1 MHYKYNLLLL
11 CLDCSEIK
19 IHKMQT
25 RPIDQDIKRAVRTKK
40 MIRALWTINF
50 CGVAL
55 VMLIGVMIYH
65 GYIGYMPPVEGLL
78 NPEDRFASRLFTS
91 DGVEMG
97 RFYQSRNNR
106 VYADYSEISPNV
118 INALIATEDERFM
131 QHSGIDIMALSRVL
145 FKTILL
151 RQKNA
156 GGGSTITQQ
165 LAKQLYSPESDGLMD
180 RFIQKPVE
188 WAIAV
193 KLERY
198 YTKEEIIKMYLNQF
212 DFLNNAVGIKT
223 AAHVYFNTTPDS
235 LKIEQAAM
243 LVGMAKNPSLY
254 NPVRADRK
262 DAAVGRRN
270 VVLQQM
276 LKADLITEA
285 ECDSLCALPLDVK
298 FTKVDHKDGI
308 APYFRE
314 AVRLMMQAKE
324 PRRGDYPDWDQQR
337 FVDDSIQWATNP
349 LYGWVEKNPKPDGT
363 KYNIY
368 TDGLRIYTSIDS
380 RMQKYAEEAVIDH
393 LKNTLQPQFDR
404 EKGSRGPYT
413 TNSAEL
419 GQLTPR
425 KLIDRAIRQSE
436 RYRVLKNA
444 GMSDA
449 EIMEEFDKPVDMTV
463 FSYDGGQVQKTMSPR
478 DSVVYQKM
486 FLRAGFMS
494 MDPLTG
500 QVKAYVGGP
509 NFHFFQYDMAGV
521 GRRQIGSTVKPF
533 LYTYAFEEGFTP
545 CDMFLNAQPSITLPT
560 GEVWAPR
567 NTGHARIGEMV
578 DLYWALTNSNNWI
591 SARLMSELSPSTLAR
606 TMHTFGITN
615 HLDPVVSLCLGPCDV
630 SVREMVT
637 AYTAFSNKGLRV
649 DPIYVTKI
657 TDNNG
662 NVISEFTPQY
672 TEVMSQEAYFK
683 MVNILQNVINS
694 GTGSRLR
701 RAPYNITAVM
711 GGKTGTTNYNADGW
725 FMGFTPNLVSGVW
738 VGGDERYIHFNRMA
752 QGQGA
757 AMALPIYGLYMKKV
771 YADKSLPYSQTLQFP
786 EPPAGFSPC
795 YKESYGDAP
804 AAETPVEAIDNA
816 FE

>member
-1 MHYKYNLLLL
+1 
-11 CLDCSEIK
+11 
-19 IHKMQT
+19 
-25 RPIDQDIKRAVRTKK
+25 
-40 MIRALWTINF
+40 
-50 CGVAL
+50 
-55 VMLIGVMIYH
+55 MLIGVMIYH

-425 KLIDRAIRQSE
+425 KLIDRAVRQSE

>member
-1 MHYKYNLLLL
+1 
-11 CLDCSEIK
+11 
-19 IHKMQT
+19 
-25 RPIDQDIKRAVRTKK
+25 
-40 MIRALWTINF
+40 
-50 CGVAL
+50 
-55 VMLIGVMIYH
+55 MLIGVMIYH

-285 ECDSLCALPLDVK
+285 ECDSLCALPLEAK

-630 SVREMVT
+630 SAREMVT

-804 AAETPVEAIDNA
+804 VAETPVEAIDNA

>member
-1 MHYKYNLLLL
+1 
-11 CLDCSEIK
+11 
-19 IHKMQT
+19 
-25 RPIDQDIKRAVRTKK
+25 
-40 MIRALWTINF
+40 
-50 CGVAL
+50 
-55 VMLIGVMIYH
+55 MLIGVMIYH

-285 ECDSLCALPLDVK
+285 ECDSLCALPLEVK

-545 CDMFLNAQPSITLPT
+545 CDIFLNAQPSITLPT

>member
-1 MHYKYNLLLL
+1 
-11 CLDCSEIK
+11 
-19 IHKMQT
+19 MQT
-25 RPIDQDIKRAVRTKK
+25 RPIDQDIKRAARTKK

-701 RAPYNITAVM
+701 RAPYNITAVI

-786 EPPAGFSPC
+786 EPPVGFSPC

>member
-1 MHYKYNLLLL
+1 
-11 CLDCSEIK
+11 
-19 IHKMQT
+19 MQT
-25 RPIDQDIKRAVRTKK
+25 RPIDQDIKRAARTKK

-771 YADKSLPYSQTLQFP
+771 YADKLLPYSQTLQFP

>member
-1 MHYKYNLLLL
+1 
-11 CLDCSEIK
+11 
-19 IHKMQT
+19 MQT
-25 RPIDQDIKRAVRTKK
+25 RPIDQDIKRAARTKK

-285 ECDSLCALPLDVK
+285 ECDSLCALPLEVK

-368 TDGLRIYTSIDS
+368 TDGLSIYTSIDS

-662 NVISEFTPQY
+662 NIISEFTPQY

>member
-1 MHYKYNLLLL
+1 
-11 CLDCSEIK
+11 
-19 IHKMQT
+19 
-25 RPIDQDIKRAVRTKK
+25 
-40 MIRALWTINF
+40 
-50 CGVAL
+50 
-55 VMLIGVMIYH
+55 MLIGVMIYH

-276 LKADLITEA
+276 LKADLITET
-285 ECDSLCALPLDVK
+285 ECDSLCALPLEVK

>member
-1 MHYKYNLLLL
+1 MFGLLRN
-11 CLDCSEIK
+11 K

-25 RPIDQDIKRAVRTKK
+25 RPIDQDIKRAARTKK

-285 ECDSLCALPLDVK
+285 ECDSLCALPLEVK

-324 PRRGDYPDWDQQR
+324 PRRGDYPDRDQQR

>member
-1 MHYKYNLLLL
+1 
-11 CLDCSEIK
+11 
-19 IHKMQT
+19 
-25 RPIDQDIKRAVRTKK
+25 
-40 MIRALWTINF
+40 
-50 CGVAL
+50 
-55 VMLIGVMIYH
+55 MLIGVMIYH
-65 GYIGYMPPVEGLL
+65 GYIGYMPSVEGLL

-393 LKNTLQPQFDR
+393 LKNTLQPQFER

>member
-1 MHYKYNLLLL
+1 
-11 CLDCSEIK
+11 
-19 IHKMQT
+19 
-25 RPIDQDIKRAVRTKK
+25 
-40 MIRALWTINF
+40 
-50 CGVAL
+50 
-55 VMLIGVMIYH
+55 
-65 GYIGYMPPVEGLL
+65 MPPVEGLL

-285 ECDSLCALPLDVK
+285 ECDSLCALPLEVK

-545 CDMFLNAQPSITLPT
+545 CDMFLNAQPSISLPT

>member
-1 MHYKYNLLLL
+1 
-11 CLDCSEIK
+11 
-19 IHKMQT
+19 
-25 RPIDQDIKRAVRTKK
+25 
-40 MIRALWTINF
+40 
-50 CGVAL
+50 
-55 VMLIGVMIYH
+55 MLIGVMIYH

-285 ECDSLCALPLDVK
+285 ECDSLCTLPLDVK
-298 FTKVDHKDGI
+298 FSKVDHKDGI

-393 LKNTLQPQFDR
+393 LKNTLQPQFER

>member
-1 MHYKYNLLLL
+1 
-11 CLDCSEIK
+11 
-19 IHKMQT
+19 
-25 RPIDQDIKRAVRTKK
+25 
-40 MIRALWTINF
+40 
-50 CGVAL
+50 
-55 VMLIGVMIYH
+55 
-65 GYIGYMPPVEGLL
+65 MPPVEGLL

-380 RMQKYAEEAVIDH
+380 RMQKYAEEAVIDN

-545 CDMFLNAQPSITLPT
+545 CDMFLNAQPSIMLPT

>member
-1 MHYKYNLLLL
+1 
-11 CLDCSEIK
+11 
-19 IHKMQT
+19 
-25 RPIDQDIKRAVRTKK
+25 
-40 MIRALWTINF
+40 
-50 CGVAL
+50 
-55 VMLIGVMIYH
+55 MLIGVMIYH

-393 LKNTLQPQFDR
+393 LKNTLQPQFER

-771 YADKSLPYSQTLQFP
+771 YSDKSLPYSQTLQFP

-804 AAETPVEAIDNA
+804 AVETPVEAIDNA

>member
-1 MHYKYNLLLL
+1 
-11 CLDCSEIK
+11 
-19 IHKMQT
+19 
-25 RPIDQDIKRAVRTKK
+25 
-40 MIRALWTINF
+40 
-50 CGVAL
+50 
-55 VMLIGVMIYH
+55 
-65 GYIGYMPPVEGLL
+65 MPPVEGLL

-276 LKADLITEA
+276 LKADLITET
-285 ECDSLCALPLDVK
+285 ECDSLCALPLEVK

-404 EKGSRGPYT
+404 EKGGRGPYT

>member
-1 MHYKYNLLLL
+1 MFGLLRN
-11 CLDCSEIK
+11 K

-25 RPIDQDIKRAVRTKK
+25 RPIDQDIKRAARTKK

-285 ECDSLCALPLDVK
+285 ECDSLCTLPLEVK
-298 FTKVDHKDGI
+298 FSKVDHKDGI

-545 CDMFLNAQPSITLPT
+545 CDMFLNAQPSIMLPT

>member
-1 MHYKYNLLLL
+1 MFGLLRN
-11 CLDCSEIK
+11 K

-25 RPIDQDIKRAVRTKK
+25 RPIDQDIKRAARTKK

-78 NPEDRFASRLFTS
+78 NPEYRFASRLFTS

-106 VYADYSEISPNV
+106 VYADNSEISPNV

>member
-1 MHYKYNLLLL
+1 
-11 CLDCSEIK
+11 
-19 IHKMQT
+19 MQT
-25 RPIDQDIKRAVRTKK
+25 RPIDQDIKRAARTKK

-285 ECDSLCALPLDVK
+285 ECDSLCALPLEVK

-393 LKNTLQPQFDR
+393 LKNTLQPQFER

>member
-1 MHYKYNLLLL
+1 
-11 CLDCSEIK
+11 
-19 IHKMQT
+19 
-25 RPIDQDIKRAVRTKK
+25 
-40 MIRALWTINF
+40 
-50 CGVAL
+50 
-55 VMLIGVMIYH
+55 MLIGVMIYH

-198 YTKEEIIKMYLNQF
+198 YTKEEIIKMYLNHF

-285 ECDSLCALPLDVK
+285 ECDSLCTLPLDVK

>member
-1 MHYKYNLLLL
+1 
-11 CLDCSEIK
+11 
-19 IHKMQT
+19 
-25 RPIDQDIKRAVRTKK
+25 
-40 MIRALWTINF
+40 
-50 CGVAL
+50 
-55 VMLIGVMIYH
+55 
-65 GYIGYMPPVEGLL
+65 MPPVEGLL

-276 LKADLITEA
+276 LKADLITED

>member
-1 MHYKYNLLLL
+1 MFGLLRN
-11 CLDCSEIK
+11 K

-25 RPIDQDIKRAVRTKK
+25 RPIDQDIKRAARTKK

-285 ECDSLCALPLDVK
+285 ECDSLCALPLEVK

-771 YADKSLPYSQTLQFP
+771 YADKSLLYSQTLQFP

>member
-1 MHYKYNLLLL
+1 
-11 CLDCSEIK
+11 
-19 IHKMQT
+19 
-25 RPIDQDIKRAVRTKK
+25 
-40 MIRALWTINF
+40 
-50 CGVAL
+50 
-55 VMLIGVMIYH
+55 
-65 GYIGYMPPVEGLL
+65 MPPVEGLL

-725 FMGFTPNLVSGVW
+725 FMGFTPDLVTGVW
-738 VGGDERYIHFNRMA
+738 VGGEERYIHFNNMA
-752 QGQGA
+752 SGQGA
-757 AMALPIYGLYMKKV
+757 TMALPIFGLYMRSV
-771 YADKSLPYSQTLQFP
+771 FADKTLPYSQDRKFDFP
-786 EPPAGFSPC
+786 ADLDLCRKEYLGGVPIDQADEPLEAE
-795 YKESYGDAP
+795 ES
-804 AAETPVEAIDNA
+804 IDGV
-816 FE
+816 FD

>member
-1 MHYKYNLLLL
+1 
-11 CLDCSEIK
+11 
-19 IHKMQT
+19 MQT
-25 RPIDQDIKRAVRTKK
+25 RPIDQDIKCAARTKK

-804 AAETPVEAIDNA
+804 AAEAPVEAIDNA

>member
-1 MHYKYNLLLL
+1 
-11 CLDCSEIK
+11 
-19 IHKMQT
+19 
-25 RPIDQDIKRAVRTKK
+25 
-40 MIRALWTINF
+40 
-50 CGVAL
+50 
-55 VMLIGVMIYH
+55 MLIGVMIYH

-285 ECDSLCALPLDVK
+285 ECDSLCALPLEVK
-298 FTKVDHKDGI
+298 FTKVDHKAGI

>member
-1 MHYKYNLLLL
+1 MFGLLRN
-11 CLDCSEIK
+11 K

-25 RPIDQDIKRAVRTKK
+25 RPIDQDIKRAARTKK

-65 GYIGYMPPVEGLL
+65 GYIGYMPPVEELL

>member
-1 MHYKYNLLLL
+1 
-11 CLDCSEIK
+11 
-19 IHKMQT
+19 MQT
-25 RPIDQDIKRAVRTKK
+25 RPIDQDIKRAARTKK

-285 ECDSLCALPLDVK
+285 ECDSLCALPLEVK

-545 CDMFLNAQPSITLPT
+545 CDIFLNAQPSITLPT

-795 YKESYGDAP
+795 YKECYGDAP

>member
-1 MHYKYNLLLL
+1 
-11 CLDCSEIK
+11 
-19 IHKMQT
+19 
-25 RPIDQDIKRAVRTKK
+25 
-40 MIRALWTINF
+40 
-50 CGVAL
+50 
-55 VMLIGVMIYH
+55 MLIGVMIYH

-701 RAPYNITAVM
+701 HAPYNITAVM

>member
-1 MHYKYNLLLL
+1 
-11 CLDCSEIK
+11 
-19 IHKMQT
+19 
-25 RPIDQDIKRAVRTKK
+25 
-40 MIRALWTINF
+40 
-50 CGVAL
+50 
-55 VMLIGVMIYH
+55 
-65 GYIGYMPPVEGLL
+65 MPPVEGLL

-285 ECDSLCALPLDVK
+285 ECDTLCALPLEVK

>member
-1 MHYKYNLLLL
+1 
-11 CLDCSEIK
+11 
-19 IHKMQT
+19 MQT
-25 RPIDQDIKRAVRTKK
+25 RPIDQDIKRAARTKK

-285 ECDSLCALPLDVK
+285 ECDSLCALPLEVK

-533 LYTYAFEEGFTP
+533 LCTYAFEEGFTP

>member
-1 MHYKYNLLLL
+1 
-11 CLDCSEIK
+11 
-19 IHKMQT
+19 
-25 RPIDQDIKRAVRTKK
+25 

>member
-1 MHYKYNLLLL
+1 
-11 CLDCSEIK
+11 
-19 IHKMQT
+19 MQT
-25 RPIDQDIKRAVRTKK
+25 RPIDQDLKRAARTKK

>member
-1 MHYKYNLLLL
+1 MFGLLRN
-11 CLDCSEIK
+11 K
-19 IHKMQT
+19 IYKMQT
-25 RPIDQDIKRAVRTKK
+25 RPIDQDIKRTARTKK

-285 ECDSLCALPLDVK
+285 ECDSLCALPLEVK

>member
-1 MHYKYNLLLL
+1 
-11 CLDCSEIK
+11 
-19 IHKMQT
+19 MQT
-25 RPIDQDIKRAVRTKK
+25 RPIDQDIKRAARTKK

-285 ECDSLCALPLDVK
+285 ECDSLCALPLEVK

-404 EKGSRGPYT
+404 EKGGRGPYT

-804 AAETPVEAIDNA
+804 AVETPVEAIDNA

>member
-1 MHYKYNLLLL
+1 
-11 CLDCSEIK
+11 
-19 IHKMQT
+19 
-25 RPIDQDIKRAVRTKK
+25 
-40 MIRALWTINF
+40 
-50 CGVAL
+50 
-55 VMLIGVMIYH
+55 MLIGVMIYH

-223 AAHVYFNTTPDS
+223 AAYVYFNTTPDS

-254 NPVRADRK
+254 NPARADRK

-285 ECDSLCALPLDVK
+285 ECDSLCALPLEVK

-393 LKNTLQPQFDR
+393 LKNTLQPQFER

>member
-1 MHYKYNLLLL
+1 
-11 CLDCSEIK
+11 
-19 IHKMQT
+19 
-25 RPIDQDIKRAVRTKK
+25 
-40 MIRALWTINF
+40 
-50 CGVAL
+50 
-55 VMLIGVMIYH
+55 MLIGVMIYH

-106 VYADYSEISPNV
+106 VYVDYSEISPNV

-285 ECDSLCALPLDVK
+285 ECDSLCVLPLDVK

>member
-1 MHYKYNLLLL
+1 MFGLLRN
-11 CLDCSEIK
+11 K

-25 RPIDQDIKRAVRTKK
+25 RPIDQDIKRAARTKK

-662 NVISEFTPQY
+662 NIISEFTPQY

>member
-1 MHYKYNLLLL
+1 
-11 CLDCSEIK
+11 
-19 IHKMQT
+19 
-25 RPIDQDIKRAVRTKK
+25 
-40 MIRALWTINF
+40 
-50 CGVAL
+50 
-55 VMLIGVMIYH
+55 
-65 GYIGYMPPVEGLL
+65 MPPVEGLL

-223 AAHVYFNTTPDS
+223 AAHVYFNTSPDS

-285 ECDSLCALPLDVK
+285 ECDSLCALPLEVK

-324 PRRGDYPDWDQQR
+324 PRRSDYPDWDQQR

>member
-1 MHYKYNLLLL
+1 MFGLLRN
-11 CLDCSEIK
+11 K

-25 RPIDQDIKRAVRTKK
+25 RPIEQDIKRAARTKK

-285 ECDSLCALPLDVK
+285 ECDSLCALPLEVK

>member
-1 MHYKYNLLLL
+1 
-11 CLDCSEIK
+11 
-19 IHKMQT
+19 
-25 RPIDQDIKRAVRTKK
+25 
-40 MIRALWTINF
+40 
-50 CGVAL
+50 
-55 VMLIGVMIYH
+55 MLIGVMIYH

-285 ECDSLCALPLDVK
+285 ECDSLCALPLEVK

-672 TEVMSQEAYFK
+672 TEVMSQEAYLK

>member
-1 MHYKYNLLLL
+1 
-11 CLDCSEIK
+11 
-19 IHKMQT
+19 
-25 RPIDQDIKRAVRTKK
+25 
-40 MIRALWTINF
+40 
-50 CGVAL
+50 
-55 VMLIGVMIYH
+55 
-65 GYIGYMPPVEGLL
+65 MPPVEGLL

-262 DAAVGRRN
+262 DAAEGRRN

-478 DSVVYQKM
+478 DSVIYQKM

>member
-1 MHYKYNLLLL
+1 
-11 CLDCSEIK
+11 
-19 IHKMQT
+19 
-25 RPIDQDIKRAVRTKK
+25 
-40 MIRALWTINF
+40 
-50 CGVAL
+50 
-55 VMLIGVMIYH
+55 MLIGVMIYH

-393 LKNTLQPQFDR
+393 LKNTLQPQLDR